1 MTNTL
6 YKHIIPF
13 ALLLL
18 VTASE
23 QVQSA
28 TAQTALSTA
37 PASNMQAPQVQPQGS
52 NNGNTNGGNQNA
64 GLELLYQ
71 GRNFYQQGRLPEALN
86 SFKQFAMARPNN
98 LSVHFWLAT
107 VLDEMGRA
115 SEAVEEY
122 NASLKLAAS
131 VGMDSPEVRI
141 NLGNSLCR
149 IGHAKEARIDF
160 ERSLEI
166 DKRYNMAYLGL
177 AKCMLAEGDY
187 EGAALAVEKYQRDG
201 GTDINSSLLMGLSL
215 AGQGQA
221 LKAQYHLR
229 LFLKLAVPGL
239 EYSPGRASTTITGAN
254 NTSSNAAASQLG
266 TTAGANTTS
275 QAIEL
280 ARQTL
285 AAISD
290 L

>member
-1 MTNTL
+1 VTNTL
-6 YKHIIPF
+6 YKTFIPF

-18 VTASE
+18 VTALE
-23 QVQSA
+23 PVQSVA
-28 TAQTALSTA
+28 AQTPPASTQPPVSNLQSA
-37 PASNMQAPQVQPQGS
+37 PAHANTESN
-52 NNGNTNGGNQNA
+52 

-115 SEAVEEY
+115 AEAVEEY

-239 EYSPGRASTTITGAN
+239 EYSPGRAAAAVNGAN
-254 NTSSNAAASQLG
+254 SSASSGNTSSGNASNGNLG
-266 TTAGANTTS
+266 TAPGANTTS

>member
-6 YKHIIPF
+6 YKTIIPF

-18 VTASE
+18 ATASE
-23 QVQSA
+23 QVQSVA
-28 TAQTALSTA
+28 AQTVPITTL
-37 PASNMQAPQVQPQGS
+37 PASNLQVPQAQPRS
-52 NNGNTNGGNQNA
+52 ENN

-71 GRNFYQQGRLPEALN
+71 GRNFYQQGRLPDALN

-98 LSVHFWLAT
+98 LSVHFWLGT

-187 EGAALAVEKYQRDG
+187 EAAALAVEKYQRDG

-239 EYSPGRASTTITGAN
+239 EYCPGRASAALNGAN
-254 NTSSNAAASQLG
+254 NAAANATPSQPS
-266 TTAGANTTS
+266 TTPGANTTS

>member
-6 YKHIIPF
+6 YKTFIPF

-18 VTASE
+18 VTALE
-23 QVQSA
+23 PVQSVA
-28 TAQTALSTA
+28 AQTPPASTQPPVSNLQSA
-37 PASNMQAPQVQPQGS
+37 PAHANTE
-52 NNGNTNGGNQNA
+52 NN

-115 SEAVEEY
+115 AEAVEEY

-239 EYSPGRASTTITGAN
+239 EYSPGRAAAAVNGAN
-254 NTSSNAAASQLG
+254 SNANTGNASNGNLG
-266 TTAGANTTS
+266 TAPGANTTS